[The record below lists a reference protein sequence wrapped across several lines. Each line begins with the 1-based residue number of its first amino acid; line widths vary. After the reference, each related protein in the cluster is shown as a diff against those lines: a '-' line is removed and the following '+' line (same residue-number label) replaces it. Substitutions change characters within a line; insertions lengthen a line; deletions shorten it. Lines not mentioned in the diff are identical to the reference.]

1 MSKFDQV
8 VQGNID
14 IKQLSKNKYRI
25 TFSKIRK
32 FLLYQTWSDSSQQ
45 LNENRKVFY
54 QNAKQWIQSFN
65 NLNASLKVSSKP
77 LFTPTVV
84 MKIGNNNYLFV
95 IHKAKFDGKGRVVF
109 KVSTNEIKLSEK
121 KMLKLPRGHH
131 DGVRFDID
139 SVQSTLVYT
148 VNTSNNDQSFIEI
161 GINAAP
167 SVTVPPYQLFYLYFD
182 NVQQTILSSSSNVI
196 VNVGS
201 KQFNFT
207 VIPDPSIDLNLVF
220 LNNNNFNNS
229 NTYPQINASEFI
241 QSLVTLLKEQNIPKN
256 AYKVNYAELSSLN
269 YAPGQ
274 ITIDV

>member
-25 TFSKIRK
+25 TFSKIKK
-32 FLLYQTWSDSSQQ
+32 FLLYQVWLDSSQS

-65 NLNASLKVSSKP
+65 NLNASLKASSEP

-95 IHKAKFDGKGRVVF
+95 IHKAKFDGKDRVVF

-121 KMLKLPRGHH
+121 KMLKLPCGHH
-131 DGVRFDID
+131 DGARFDID
-139 SVQSTLVYT
+139 SGQSTLAYT
-148 VNTSNNDQSFIEI
+148 VNTSKNDQSFIEI
-161 GINAAP
+161 GISAALTM
-167 SVTVPPYQLFYLYFD
+167 TVPPFEALFYLYFD
-182 NVQQTILSSSSNVI
+182 NVQDTNLSSNTNVI
-196 VNVGS
+196 ITVGS

-207 VIPDPSIDLNLVF
+207 VIPSPSIGNLVF
-220 LNNNNFNNS
+220 LKNNNFQNS
-229 NTYPQINASEFI
+229 NIYPQVNASDFI
-241 QSLVTLLKEQNIPKN
+241 QSLLTLVKDQNIPKT
-256 AYKVNYAELSSLN
+256 AYSVGYVQQVSGGNGLA
-269 YAPGQ
+269 Q
-274 ITIDV
+274 INLYV

>member
-8 VQGNID
+8 VQGNVD

-32 FLLYQTWSDSSQQ
+32 FLLYQVWSDSSQS

-65 NLNASLKVSSKP
+65 NLNASLKASSKP

-121 KMLKLPRGHH
+121 KMLKLPCGHH
-131 DGVRFDID
+131 DGARFDID
-139 SVQSTLVYT
+139 SGQSTLVYT
-148 VNTSNNDQSFIEI
+148 VNTNKYDQSFIEI
-161 GINAAP
+161 GISAAP
-167 SVTVPPYQLFYLYFD
+167 PVQVPPYALYYLYFD
-182 NVQQTILSSSSNVI
+182 NVQVTNLSSNTNVI
-196 VNVGS
+196 INVGS
-201 KQFNFT
+201 TQFNFT
-207 VIPDPSIDLNLVF
+207 VIPSSSNGNLVF
-220 LNNNNFNNS
+220 LTNNNFKNS
-229 NTYPQINASEFI
+229 NTYPQVNASDFI
-241 QSLVTLLKEQNIPKN
+241 LSLLTLVKDQNIAKT
-256 AYKVNYAELSSLN
+256 AYNVGYVQQVSGGNGLDQINLN
-269 YAPGQ
+269 
-274 ITIDV
+274 V